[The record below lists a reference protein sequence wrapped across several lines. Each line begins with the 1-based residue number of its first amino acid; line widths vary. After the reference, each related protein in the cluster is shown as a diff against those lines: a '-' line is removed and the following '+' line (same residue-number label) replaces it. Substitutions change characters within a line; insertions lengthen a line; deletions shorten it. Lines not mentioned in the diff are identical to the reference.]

1 MDRLQKENLQYHL
14 TKRLMLVE
22 ALTAELV
29 ALGQTFRQIEAHERR
44 MLESFKGEIDFP
56 QEMIPAG
63 FRELFDRE
71 LEHHLKEGDPA
82 PGSFL
87 ASVAAPRADMT
98 EQVKQLHHRILSG
111 DFNEEG

>member
-1 MDRLQKENLQYHL
+1 MDKLQRDNLTYHL
-14 TKRLMLVE
+14 NKRLMLVE
-22 ALTAELV
+22 DLNVGIA

-44 MLESFKGEIDFP
+44 MMESFKGEIDFP
-56 QEMIPAG
+56 QEMTPPG
-63 FRELFDRE
+63 FREMFDRE

-98 EQVKQLHHRILSG
+98 EQVKQIHDRILSG
-111 DFNEEG
+111 N